1 MRRRAAG
8 LFPGNLTR
16 PHAPRAAGEPTVEEA
31 AHPGLER
38 RVVARGVGLLARA
51 PHPIVTTGGGDSLI
65 KSARAWRVP
74 GMRHERNIGMSKTDL
89 DTILFHLKRALG
101 NDPAAQ
107 EEVQR
112 AVAGLEQRL
121 RDIES
126 RLRALERIPDPAT
139 GDSDVDV

>member
-1 MRRRAAG
+1 
-8 LFPGNLTR
+8 
-16 PHAPRAAGEPTVEEA
+16 
-31 AHPGLER
+31 
-38 RVVARGVGLLARA
+38 
-51 PHPIVTTGGGDSLI
+51 
-65 KSARAWRVP
+65 
-74 GMRHERNIGMSKTDL
+74 MSMTDL

-126 RLRALERIPDPAT
+126 RLRALEQVTEPEAS
-139 GDSDVDV
+139 GSGSKSG